1 MKKTNKNK
9 SDTSIKKTFSIY
21 MREIFNQKKYSI
33 AALLLPGIGNV
44 FVFYVPS
51 LTIAKMIRDFNGI
64 MPSMEQALPYIVFL
78 GCAWMF
84 GEVIWRLAL
93 IMLNRTDSKGMQNL
107 YQKGLDDLL
116 DRDMDF
122 FNDNFAGSITKKVVG
137 FGKNFENFVD
147 TLSFNIVGNLIPLLF
162 ACVILWKISP
172 ILVLSLLAIIVLGF
186 FALLPFIRRRQKLT
200 SDREKDGNLMTGHV
214 ADVIGNISAVQIFAN
229 EKRESDRH
237 KFLVSKYMKS
247 SLKSWDYSVTRLD
260 MVVAPTYVLTNVI
273 GLIIAISFTNNVTS
287 LASVFV
293 TFSYFAQATRIFFE
307 FNRTYR
313 NIESSLTDAAQF
325 VDLTQDEPSIKNLEG
340 AKKLSLSG
348 GEISFKGVSFAYS
361 SDKKNIFDNLDLNIK
376 PGEKIALV
384 GHSGG
389 GKTTIVKL
397 LLRFF
402 DINKGSIE
410 MDGQDISQ
418 CTLKSLRENISY
430 VPQDPAMFHRSIADN
445 IKYGKLDATEEEI
458 IKAAKSAHAHEFI
471 SSLSAGY
478 NTLVGERGIKLSG
491 GQRQRIAIARAIIK
505 SPPIILLDEAT
516 SALDSESEM
525 LIQDALQNLMKNRTA
540 IIIAHRLSTIQKVD
554 RIIVI
559 EKGKIKEQ
567 GTHAELLKLEGSYAN
582 LWKHQSGGFV

>member
-1 MKKTNKNK
+1 MKKTNKKK
-9 SDTSIKKTFSIY
+9 SDTSVKRTFSIY
-21 MREIFNQKKYSI
+21 MREILNQKKYSI

-147 TLSFNIVGNLIPLLF
+147 TISINIVGNLIPLLF
-162 ACVILWKISP
+162 VCVILWKISP

-247 SLKSWDYSVTRLD
+247 SLKSLDYSVTRLD
-260 MVVAPTYVLTNVI
+260 MIVAPAYVLTNVI
-273 GLIIAISFTNNVTS
+273 GLIIAISFTNNATS

-325 VDLTQDEPSIKNLEG
+325 VDLTHDEPSIKNLEG
-340 AKKLSLSG
+340 AKKLDLSG
-348 GEISFKGVSFAYS
+348 GEISFKSVSFGYS
-361 SDKKNIFDNLDLNIK
+361 GDKKNIFDNLNLDIK

-410 MDGQDISQ
+410 MDGQDISK

-445 IKYGKLDATEEEI
+445 IKYGKLDATDEEVIE
-458 IKAAKSAHAHEFI
+458 AAKSAHAHEFI
-471 SSLSAGY
+471 SSLSSGY

-567 GTHAELLKLEGSYAN
+567 GTHAELLKLKGSYAN